1 MTYVCGHAA
10 VPTGYCESNSTRD
23 PIGLDSSAILKGPCG
38 HFFFEGRAGCEI
50 RRVLR
55 DTDEPQC
62 QDSTSKVV
70 YLDEQEITKI
80 LASKPGFEEPGGGA
94 EARFEVNRGYEKP
107 RMEEWIYREAESS
120 S

>member
-1 MTYVCGHAA
+1 MTNVCGHAA
-10 VPTGYCESNSTRD
+10 VPTGYCKSNSTRD

-80 LASKPGFEEPGGGA
+80 LASKPGFEEPGGGGLKLDSKLI
-94 EARFEVNRGYEKP
+94 EAMKNLGWKSGS
-107 RMEEWIYREAESS
+107 REA
-120 S
+120 